1 MRPLFC
7 EQLLHT
13 LRLHM
18 VHTPLWPEQAVR
30 LHSSHFMLCCAQKI
44 ESQM

>member
-1 MRPLFC
+1 MRPFFC
-7 EQLLHT
+7 EQLAHT
-13 LRLHM
+13 LRLHTAH
-18 VHTPLWPEQAVR
+18 VPLWPEQAAL